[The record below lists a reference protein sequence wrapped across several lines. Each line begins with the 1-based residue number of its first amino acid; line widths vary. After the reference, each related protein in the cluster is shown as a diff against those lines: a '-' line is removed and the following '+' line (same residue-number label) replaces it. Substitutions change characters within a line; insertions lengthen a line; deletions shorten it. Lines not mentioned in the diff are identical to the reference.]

1 MANSEIVIAHY
12 VRTYL
17 ARSATFIHTQLR
29 FQPSRPQVVFAPDVA
44 NQSEFPVDH
53 LVRLHMPEMAKPL
66 RAANRARAAAAGYAN
81 AHDHRF
87 ARGLR
92 CYGASVV
99 QAHFG
104 TGAWF
109 ARPVVERSSIP
120 MVVTFYGYDLALP
133 TRDELWQR
141 RYDEVFALGSAF
153 VCEGPAMARQ
163 LQAIGCP
170 EKKVRIVKIGLD
182 LAQFEFKPCFP
193 GARRPLV
200 FVQTAR
206 FVDKKGVDLSIRAFA
221 AARERMGDSELWL
234 VGDGDSRPELERLAA
249 QLGVSSSVR
258 FLGMLA
264 HPEYREALRRADVGI
279 QPSRTAADGD
289 TEGGAPTVLLEMQAS
304 GVPVVS
310 TRHADIPVVVAAD
323 EALAEEGDVE
333 GIARAMVHVAGLEAD
348 EWDERCGA
356 GRALVERE
364 HDARVAARSLHAI
377 HVEAANRLADSA

>member
-1 MANSEIVIAHY
+1 MTAPDIMIAHY

-29 FQPSRPQVVFAPDVA
+29 FQPSRPRVVFAPDVA
-44 NQSEFPVDH
+44 NEDEFPVDR

-66 RAANRARAAAAGYAN
+66 RAAHRARAAAAGYAN

-92 CYGASVV
+92 SCGANVIH
-99 QAHFG
+99 AHFG

-109 ARPVVERSSIP
+109 ARPVAERTSTP

-133 TRDELWQR
+133 ARDELWQK

-163 LQAIGCP
+163 LRGIGCP
-170 EKKVRIVKIGLD
+170 DGKVRIVKIGLD
-182 LAQFEFKPCFP
+182 LEQFDFRPRFP

-221 AARERMGDSELWL
+221 AAREQMGDSELWL
-234 VGDGDSRPELERLAA
+234 VGDGDTRADLERLAA
-249 QLGVSSSVR
+249 KLGVSGKVR
-258 FLGMLA
+258 FLGMLP
-264 HPEYREALRRADVGI
+264 HDEYREALRRADVGI

-289 TEGGAPTVLLEMQAS
+289 TEGGAPTVLLEMQAT

-310 TRHADIPVVVAAD
+310 TRHADIPEVVAAG
-323 EALAEEGDVE
+323 EALADEGDVE
-333 GIARAMVHVAGLEAD
+333 GIARAMVRVARLEAD
-348 EWDERCGA
+348 EWNDRCRA

-364 HDARVAARSLHAI
+364 HDARVAARALHAI
-377 HVEAANRLADSA
+377 HAEAAGALAASA